1 VSDDNVKPF
10 PQHRAR
16 VSPDLLVDIGDFE
29 REIEGY
35 VKRLPRHTHEDVMKF
50 LVAFSVVTLRVIFR
64 WEEERV
70 TRLVEYA
77 LDEAEKGAPIK

>member
-1 VSDDNVKPF
+1 MSDEVTYRYLP
-10 PQHRAR
+10 
-16 VSPDLLVDIGDFE
+16 SDLALAID
-29 REIEGY
+29 
-35 VKRLPRHTHEDVMKF
+35 
-50 LVAFSVVTLRVIFR
+50 VVTLRVIFR